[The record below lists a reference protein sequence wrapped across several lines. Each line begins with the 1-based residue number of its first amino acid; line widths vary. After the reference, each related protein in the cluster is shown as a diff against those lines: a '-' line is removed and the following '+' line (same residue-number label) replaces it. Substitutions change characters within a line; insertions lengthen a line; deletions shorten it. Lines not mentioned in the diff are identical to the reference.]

1 MVGAPEPIDLLVV
14 DVKINVR
21 VSFEAFKV
29 IEFVA
34 RTYNTF
40 FYLLLARVLL
50 RYQKDVSVLIP
61 LLTHFLIFLARVI
74 GF

>member
-1 MVGAPEPIDLLVV
+1 MVGTPEPIDLLVV

-34 RTYNTF
+34 RTYDTF
-40 FYLLLARVLL
+40 LYLLLARVLL

-61 LLTHFLIFLARVI
+61 LLTHFLIFLTRVI

>member
-61 LLTHFLIFLARVI
+61 LLTHFLIFLARVV

>member
-34 RTYNTF
+34 RTYDTF
-40 FYLLLARVLL
+40 LYLLLARVLL

-61 LLTHFLIFLARVI
+61 LLIHFLIFLTRVI

>member
-1 MVGAPEPIDLLVV
+1 MVGAPEPIDLLIV

-34 RTYNTF
+34 RTYDTF
-40 FYLLLARVLL
+40 LYLLLARVLL

-61 LLTHFLIFLARVI
+61 LLTHFLIFLTRVI

>member
-1 MVGAPEPIDLLVV
+1 MVGASEPIDLLVV

-34 RTYNTF
+34 RTYDTF
-40 FYLLLARVLL
+40 LYLLLARVLL

>member
-14 DVKINVR
+14 DIKINVR

-34 RTYNTF
+34 RTYDTF
-40 FYLLLARVLL
+40 LYLLLARVLL

-61 LLTHFLIFLARVI
+61 LLTHFLIFLTRVI

>member
-34 RTYNTF
+34 RTYDTF
-40 FYLLLARVLL
+40 LYLLLARVLL

>member
-34 RTYNTF
+34 RTYDTF
-40 FYLLLARVLL
+40 LYLLLARVLL

-61 LLTHFLIFLARVI
+61 LLTHFLIFLTRVI

>member
-1 MVGAPEPIDLLVV
+1 MVGASEPIDLLVV

-34 RTYNTF
+34 RTYDTF
-40 FYLLLARVLL
+40 LYLLLARVLL

-61 LLTHFLIFLARVI
+61 LLTHFLIFLTRVI